1 MAEPDEE
8 NAMTATIRRIAFGGA
23 AVVLALGVSA
33 GLYASAQNTNQDPPP
48 FRGGPG
54 GPGRAG
60 GPGRWGG
67 PGGPMGMLPMF
78 GREIGLTDAQRDQIK
93 AIADSHKDEWK
104 TLADRARTAHDALND
119 AVTADTIDDALIRQ
133 KSAEVATVD
142 ADMAVARAHAHAEVL
157 QILTADQR
165 AQIKKRQAEMKDRMK
180 NHQDGRGGRLLDRFG
195 L

>member
-1 MAEPDEE
+1 
-8 NAMTATIRRIAFGGA
+8 MTATIRRIAVGGA
-23 AVVLALGVSA
+23 AAVLALGVSA

-48 FRGGPG
+48 FRSGGPG

-67 PGGPMGMLPMF
+67 PGGPMGFLPMF

-93 AIADSHKDEWK
+93 GIADSHKDEWK
-104 TLADRARTAHDALND
+104 ALADRARTAHDALNE
-119 AVTADTIDDALIRQ
+119 AVTAETVNDALIRQ
-133 KSAEVATVD
+133 KSAEVAAVD

-157 QILTADQR
+157 QLLTSDQK

-180 NHQDGRGGRLLDRFG
+180 NRQQGRRGALLDHFG